1 MARVVSIPIS
11 HEIWQDMM
19 TKGNIVKKFEC
30 IEGLPEGAEYIHNFY
45 DGWRNTVYLVY
56 RHDSFDDVHLGEQMP
71 RLRAVFQDVD
81 D

>member
-1 MARVVSIPIS
+1 MARVVSVPIS

-19 TKGNIVKKFEC
+19 TKGHVIERVEC

-45 DGWRNTVYLVY
+45 DGWRNEVYFVY

-71 RLRAVFQDVD
+71 QLCPEFQYSGD
-81 D
+81 